1 MPAAICLTDLEKTYR
16 TGAVDVPVLR
26 GLTAE
31 IAVGER
37 VALLG
42 RSGSGKSTLLNL
54 LGGLDRATGGSIE
67 IEGHRLDEFS
77 AKQMADYRLSTVGMI
92 FQGYNLLSAKTAIE
106 NVALPLLFSGSNRS
120 ERIAA
125 ATASMAAVG
134 LAERLDHTPTELSG
148 GEQQRV
154 AIARALVNRPRIL
167 LADEPTGNLDSSTA
181 TEVVEVIDKL
191 VRENEITVVLVTHDE
206 RLAADFSDRVLHI
219 QDGMI
224 LEADRVEPG
233 SV

>member
-1 MPAAICLTDLEKTYR
+1 MSAAIRLSDLEKTYH
-16 TGAVDVPVLR
+16 TGSVDVPVLR

-54 LGGLDRATGGSIE
+54 LGGLDHATAGSIE
-67 IEGHRLDEFS
+67 VEGNRLDEFN

-92 FQGYNLLSAKTAIE
+92 FQGYNLLSAKTALE
-106 NVALPLLFSGSNRS
+106 NVALPLLFSGSSRN

-125 ATASMAAVG
+125 ATESMSAVG
-134 LAERLDHTPTELSG
+134 LAKRLDHNPTELSG

-181 TEVVEVIDKL
+181 TEVVEVIDRL
-191 VRENEITVVLVTHDE
+191 VQENEITVVLVTHDE
-206 RLAADFSDRVLHI
+206 GLAEEFSDRFLHI
-219 QDGMI
+219 QDGQI
-224 LEADRVEPG
+224 VENA
-233 SV
+233 